1 MSRSRL
7 VWLFMPTSIFAGFA
21 TTPFVRYIRFPLF
34 LAVALLSACGTQ
46 KYTVDDGRKV
56 DEMLLQSM
64 RHYGAGE
71 RAMRPAIVR
80 SAALKDPN
88 CDVQWELP
96 IAVATSYGWTET
108 ERVAWVRA
116 LGVDERLTVT
126 GVHPKAPL
134 EIGDKLVEIAGYK
147 NDNAEKMTLA
157 LADRRDA
164 GKVFDVKT
172 TDGRSVTLTPF
183 KVCRGYARIAPP
195 GTPRAQDYHW
205 LLSLHPTEVPAVG
218 LTDDE
223 ALWTVLWSQGLSEE
237 GGARMKTYHYGVKII
252 GTLYDIV
259 TIASGLKGAALA
271 AEAAMVAAR
280 SAAATA
286 ATEILKRQL
295 LEQVQA
301 IAQRRIRD
309 SVGEVAKQL
318 TQKQVVGAMQMAAA
332 HRTSLSGVARVA
344 ATVFDRADSWAYTR
358 MQTLHADPFAGA
370 RLHQK
375 LIENGA
381 TSNALVFDPDR
392 MQSFDKLV
400 QSQGRSEELVAA
412 LKGMRPTA
420 LVVEDDDMPLASKR
434 VAFSFD
440 DAEVNSS
447 LPFARGLIDGM
458 LDLPVE
464 SKKAR

>member
-1 MSRSRL
+1 MSI
-7 VWLFMPTSIFAGFA
+7 SISAPQDISLE
-21 TTPFVRYIRFPLF
+21 TRYILFPLL
-34 LAVALLSACGTQ
+34 LALVLLSGCGTQ
-46 KYTVDDGRKV
+46 KFTVDDGRKV
-56 DEMLLQSM
+56 DEVLLQSM

-80 SAALKDPN
+80 SAALNDPQ

-96 IAVATSYGWTET
+96 IAVATSYGWNET

-134 EIGDKLVEIAGYK
+134 QIGDKLVEIAGYK
-147 NDNAEKMTLA
+147 SDNAENMTLA
-157 LADRRDA
+157 LAERRDA

-172 TDGRSVTLTPF
+172 NDGRVVTLEPF

-252 GTLYDIV
+252 GTLYDIA

-271 AEAAMVAAR
+271 AEAAVLAAK
-280 SAAATA
+280 SAAAAA

-295 LEQVQA
+295 LEQAQA
-301 IAQRRIRD
+301 IAQRRVRD
-309 SVGEVAKQL
+309 SIGDVAKQL
-318 TQKQVVGAMQMAAA
+318 TQKQAVNAMQMAAA

-344 ATVFDRADSWAYTR
+344 ATVFDRADTWAYTR
-358 MQTLHADPFAGA
+358 MQTLKADPFAGA

-392 MQSFDKLV
+392 MQSLDKLV
-400 QSQGRSEELVAA
+400 QSQGRGEELVAA
-412 LKGMRPTA
+412 LKGIRPTA
-420 LVVEDDDMPLASKR
+420 LVVEDDDMPLASKPA
-434 VAFSFD
+434 AFSFED
-440 DAEVNSS
+440 LEVASN

>member
-1 MSRSRL
+1 L
-7 VWLFMPTSIFAGFA
+7 VWFFMPISISASRTHF
-21 TTPFVRYIRFPLF
+21 PSSRYILFPLL
-34 LAVALLSACGTQ
+34 LALALLSALSGCSTQ

-56 DEMLLQSM
+56 DEVLLQSM

-71 RAMRPAIVR
+71 RAIRPAIVR
-80 SAALKDPN
+80 SAALQDPN

-96 IAVATSYGWTET
+96 IAVATSYGWNET

-134 EIGDKLVEIAGYK
+134 QIGDKLIEIAGYK
-147 NDNAEKMTLA
+147 SDNAENMTLA
-157 LADRRDA
+157 LAERRDV
-164 GKVFDVKT
+164 GKAFDVKT
-172 TDGRSVTLTPF
+172 TGGRSVTLEPF

-205 LLSLHPTEVPAVG
+205 LLSLHPTEVAAVG

-252 GTLYDIV
+252 GTLYDIA

-271 AEAAMVAAR
+271 AEAAVVAAK
-280 SAAATA
+280 SAAAAA

-295 LEQVQA
+295 LEQAQA

-309 SVGEVAKQL
+309 SVTDVAKQL

-344 ATVFDRADSWAYTR
+344 ATVFDRADTWAYTR
-358 MQTLHADPFAGA
+358 MQTLKADPFAGA

-392 MQSFDKLV
+392 MQSLDKLV
-400 QSQGRSEELVAA
+400 QTQGRGEELVAA
-412 LKGMRPTA
+412 LKGIRPTA
-420 LVVEDDDMPLASKR
+420 LVVEDDDMPLASKP
-434 VAFSFD
+434 VAFTYD
-440 DAEVNSS
+440 DASEAAST

-464 SKKAR
+464 SKKAK

>member
-1 MSRSRL
+1 MSI
-7 VWLFMPTSIFAGFA
+7 SISAPQDISLE
-21 TTPFVRYIRFPLF
+21 TRYILFPLL
-34 LAVALLSACGTQ
+34 LALVLLSGCGTQ
-46 KYTVDDGRKV
+46 KFTVDDGRKV
-56 DEMLLQSM
+56 DEVLLQSM

-80 SAALKDPN
+80 SAALNDPQ

-96 IAVATSYGWTET
+96 IAVATSYGWNET

-134 EIGDKLVEIAGYK
+134 QIGDKLVEIAGYK
-147 NDNAEKMTLA
+147 SDNAENMTLA
-157 LADRRDA
+157 LAERRDA

-172 TDGRSVTLTPF
+172 NDGRVVTLEPF

-252 GTLYDIV
+252 GTLYDIA

-271 AEAAMVAAR
+271 AEAAVLAAK
-280 SAAATA
+280 SAAAAA

-295 LEQVQA
+295 LEQAQA
-301 IAQRRIRD
+301 IAQRRVRD
-309 SVGEVAKQL
+309 SIGDVAKQL
-318 TQKQVVGAMQMAAA
+318 TQKQAVNAMQMAAA

-344 ATVFDRADSWAYTR
+344 ATVFDRADTWAYTR
-358 MQTLHADPFAGA
+358 MQTLKADPFAGA

-392 MQSFDKLV
+392 MQSLDKLV
-400 QSQGRSEELVAA
+400 QSQGRGEELVAA
-412 LKGMRPTA
+412 LKGIRPTA
-420 LVVEDDDMPLASKR
+420 LVVEDDDMPLASKPA
-434 VAFSFD
+434 AFSFED
-440 DAEVNSS
+440 LEVASN

-464 SKKAR
+464 SKKAK

>member
-1 MSRSRL
+1 MSISISANAKKLSSCRHIRL
-7 VWLFMPTSIFAGFA
+7 PILLIA
-21 TTPFVRYIRFPLF
+21 F
-34 LAVALLSACGTQ
+34 LVSACGSQ

-56 DEMLLQSM
+56 DDALLQSM

-71 RAMRPAIVR
+71 RSIRPAIVR
-80 SAALKDPN
+80 SAALKDPA

-96 IAVATSYGWTET
+96 IAVATSYGWSEND
-108 ERVAWVRA
+108 RVAWVRA

-126 GVHPKAPL
+126 GVHPNAPL
-134 EIGDKLVEIAGYK
+134 QIGDKLVEIAGYR

-157 LADRRDA
+157 LVERRDE
-164 GKVFDVKT
+164 GKSFEVKT
-172 TDGRSVTLTPF
+172 LLGNTVRLEPF
-183 KVCRGYARIAPP
+183 KVCRGYARFAPP
-195 GTPRAQDYHW
+195 GTPNAQDYHW
-205 LLSLHPTEVPAVG
+205 LLTLHPIEVSAAN

-252 GTLYDIV
+252 GTLYDIA

-271 AEAAMVAAR
+271 AEAAVMAAK
-280 SAAATA
+280 SAAAAA

-295 LEQVQA
+295 LEQAQA
-301 IAQRRIRD
+301 IAQRRIGE
-309 SVGEVAKQL
+309 SVGDVAKQL
-318 TQKQVVGAMQMAAA
+318 TQKQAINAMQMAAA
-332 HRTSLSGVARVA
+332 HRSSLSGVARVA
-344 ATVFDRADSWAYTR
+344 ATVFDRADSWAYAR
-358 MQTLHADPFAGA
+358 MQTLGADPFAGA

-381 TSNALVFDPDR
+381 TANALVFDPER
-392 MQSFDKLV
+392 MQSLDKLA
-400 QSQGRSEELVAA
+400 QSQGRGEQLVAA
-412 LKGMRPTA
+412 LKGIRPVA
-420 LVVEDDDMPLASKR
+420 LVVEDDDMPLASKP

-440 DAEVNSS
+440 DTEVASS

-464 SKKAR
+464 SKKSK

>member
-1 MSRSRL
+1 L
-7 VWLFMPTSIFAGFA
+7 FWFFMPISISA
-21 TTPFVRYIRFPLF
+21 PQPQSPSSRYILFPLF
-34 LAVALLSACGTQ
+34 LAVAMLSALSGCSTQ

-56 DEMLLQSM
+56 DEVLLQSM

-71 RAMRPAIVR
+71 RSLRPAIVR
-80 SAALKDPN
+80 SASLKDTA

-96 IAVATSYGWTET
+96 IAVATSYGWNET

-126 GVHPKAPL
+126 GAHPTAPL
-134 EIGDKLVEIAGYK
+134 QIGDKLVEIAGFK
-147 NDNAEKMTLA
+147 TDNAEKMTLA
-157 LADRRDA
+157 LAERRDE
-164 GKVFDVKT
+164 GKPFDVKT
-172 TDGRSVTLTPF
+172 LAGKTARLEPF
-183 KVCRGYARIAPP
+183 KGCRGYARFAPP
-195 GTPRAQDYHW
+195 STPNAQDYHW
-205 LLSLHPTEVPAVG
+205 LLSLHPIEVSAAG

-252 GTLYDIV
+252 GTLYDIA

-271 AEAAMVAAR
+271 AEAAVVAAK
-280 SAAATA
+280 SAAAAA

-295 LEQVQA
+295 LEQAQA

-344 ATVFDRADSWAYTR
+344 ATVFDRADTWAYTR
-358 MQTLHADPFAGA
+358 MQTLKADPFAGA

-381 TSNALVFDPDR
+381 TSNAMVFDPDR
-392 MQSFDKLV
+392 MQSLDKLV
-400 QSQGRSEELVAA
+400 QSQGRGDELVAA
-412 LKGMRPTA
+412 LKGIRPTA
-420 LVVEDDDMPLASKR
+420 LVVEDDDMPLASKP

-440 DAEVNSS
+440 DASEVAST

-464 SKKAR
+464 SKKSR

>member
-1 MSRSRL
+1 
-7 VWLFMPTSIFAGFA
+7 MPISISAPR
-21 TTPFVRYIRFPLF
+21 THSPSSRYILFPL
-34 LAVALLSACGTQ
+34 LLVLALLSACGTQ

-56 DEMLLQSM
+56 DEALLQSM

-71 RAMRPAIVR
+71 RALRPAIVR
-80 SAALKDPN
+80 SADLKDAN

-96 IAVATSYGWTET
+96 ISVATSYGWNET
-108 ERVAWVRA
+108 ERVGWVRA

-134 EIGDKLVEIAGYK
+134 QIGDKLVEIAGYK
-147 NDNAEKMTLA
+147 TDNAEKMTLA
-157 LADRRDA
+157 LAERRDA
-164 GKVFDVKT
+164 GKAFDVKT
-172 TDGRSVTLTPF
+172 TDGRSVTLAPF

-252 GTLYDIV
+252 GTLYDIA

-271 AEAAMVAAR
+271 AEAAVVAAK
-280 SAAATA
+280 SAAAAA

-295 LEQVQA
+295 LEQAQA
-301 IAQRRIRD
+301 IAQRRIRESIGD
-309 SVGEVAKQL
+309 VAKQL

-344 ATVFDRADSWAYTR
+344 ATVFDRADTWAYTR
-358 MQTLHADPFAGA
+358 MQTLKADPFAGA

-381 TSNALVFDPDR
+381 TSNAMVFDSER
-392 MQSFDKLV
+392 MQSLDKLV
-400 QSQGRSEELVAA
+400 QSQGRGEELVAA
-412 LKGMRPTA
+412 LKGIRPTA
-420 LVVEDDDMPLASKR
+420 LVVEDDDMPLASKPA
-434 VAFSFD
+434 AFSFED
-440 DAEVNSS
+440 LEVASN